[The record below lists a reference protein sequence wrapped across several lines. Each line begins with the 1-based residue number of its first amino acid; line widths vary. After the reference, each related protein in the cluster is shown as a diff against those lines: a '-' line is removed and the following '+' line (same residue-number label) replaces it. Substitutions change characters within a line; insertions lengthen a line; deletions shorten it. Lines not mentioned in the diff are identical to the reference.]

1 MTSHIN
7 EAQLQER
14 LAHKQLVENEDHMT
28 AQYKDD
34 LIRILTVSADTEL
47 VSAPAYYYA
56 ARNAPSVNA
65 MISALAIIQ
74 DEMGH
79 AHIAYRL
86 LEDLG
91 VNKEQMIYE
100 RAARQFKYPY
110 AFDVPLESWEE
121 LVVANAFY
129 DRAGITLLG
138 DVYRSTTYGPW
149 KRALVKVDKE
159 ETFHLRHGEIWMRR
173 IAEEP
178 GGRER
183 LQRCVDWMFL
193 LTVEWFGLPDDM
205 KKHQGQLGYGLKGS
219 SNDTLRQTWMK
230 TAVPLCEELKLNVP
244 ARFDGASQKYVVT
257 CPFPASFNSK
267 NKRWELEKGTIT
279 WDDVIKRWKTRGPM
293 NDYFVERIQRG
304 YKAMMS
310 A

>member
-1 MTSHIN
+1 
-7 EAQLQER
+7 
-14 LAHKQLVENEDHMT
+14 
-28 AQYKDD
+28 
-34 LIRILTVSADTEL
+34 
-47 VSAPAYYYA
+47 
-56 ARNAPSVNA
+56 
-65 MISALAIIQ
+65 
-74 DEMGH
+74 
-79 AHIAYRL
+79 
-86 LEDLG
+86 
-91 VNKEQMIYE
+91 
-100 RAARQFKYPY
+100 
-110 AFDVPLESWEE
+110 
-121 LVVANAFY
+121 
-129 DRAGITLLG
+129 
-138 DVYRSTTYGPW
+138 VYRSTTYGPW

-173 IAEEP
+173 IVEEP

-244 ARFDGASQKYVVT
+244 ARLDEATQKYVVT
-257 CPFPASFNSK
+257 CPFPASFDSK
-267 NKRWELEKGTIT
+267 NKRWELEKGAIT
-279 WDDVIKRWKTRGPM
+279 WDDVIKRWKARGPM

-304 YKAMMS
+304 HKAMMS

>member
-1 MTSHIN
+1 MSPIS
-7 EAQLQER
+7 EERLKER
-14 LAHKQLVENEDHMT
+14 LAHKQLVENQDHMT

-47 VSAPAYYYA
+47 VSAPAYYNA
-56 ARNAPSVNA
+56 ARQAPSVNA

-79 AHIAYRL
+79 AHIGYRL

-91 VNKEQMIYE
+91 VNKEEMIYR

-173 IAEEP
+173 IVEEP

-193 LTVEWFGLPDDM
+193 LTVEWFGLPDD
-205 KKHQGQLGYGLKGS
+205 KKLHTGQLDYGLKGS
-219 SNDTLRQTWMK
+219 SNDTLRQIWMK
-230 TAVPLCEELKLNVP
+230 TAVPLCEELKLTVP
-244 ARFDGASQKYVVT
+244 ARWDEATQKYVVT
-257 CPFPASFNSK
+257 CPFPARFDSK
-267 NKRWELEKGTIT
+267 NKRWELERGAIT
-279 WDDVIKRWKTRGPM
+279 WDDVMKRWKARGPM
-293 NDYFVERIQRG
+293 NDYYVERIQRG
-304 YKAMMS
+304 YKAMS

>member
-1 MTSHIN
+1 MPPFI
-7 EAQLQER
+7 QEDALKQR
-14 LAHKQLVENEDHMT
+14 LEHKQLVENEDHMT

-91 VNKEQMIYE
+91 VKKEQMIYE

-173 IAEEP
+173 IVEEP

-183 LQRCVDWMFL
+183 LQRAVDWMFL
-193 LTVEWFGLPDDM
+193 LTVEWFGLPDDL

-219 SNDTLRQTWMK
+219 SNDTLRQIWMK

-244 ARFDGASQKYVVT
+244 ARFDEATQKYVVT
-257 CPFPASFNSK
+257 CSFPASFDSK
-267 NKRWELEKGTIT
+267 NKRWELEKGAIT
-279 WDDVIKRWKTRGPM
+279 WDEVMKRWKARGPM

-304 YKAMMS
+304 YKAM
-310 A
+310 AA

>member
-1 MTSHIN
+1 MSHHLTE
-7 EAQLQER
+7 EALQDR

-91 VNKEQMIYE
+91 VSKEQMIY
-100 RAARQFKYPY
+100 RRGAQQFKYPY
-110 AFDVPLESWEE
+110 AFDVPLETWEE

-173 IAEEP
+173 IAAES

-183 LQRCVDWMFL
+183 LQRAVDWMFL
-193 LTVEWFGLPDDM
+193 LTIEWFGLPDDL
-205 KKHQGQLGYGLKGS
+205 KKHSGQLDYGLKGS
-219 SNDTLRQTWMK
+219 SNDTLRQIWMK
-230 TAVPLCEELKLNVP
+230 TGVPLCEELGLQVP
-244 ARFDGASQKYVVT
+244 AKWNEATQKYDIT
-257 CPFPASFNSK
+257 CPFPARFDSK
-267 NKRWELEKGTIT
+267 NKRWELENGAIT
-279 WDDVIKRWKTRGPM
+279 WDDVMKRWKARGPM
-293 NDYFVERIQRG
+293 NEYYVDRIQRG
-304 YKAMMS
+304 YRAMMG
-310 A
+310 

>member
-1 MTSHIN
+1 MTSQLN
-7 EAQLQER
+7 EAQLRER
-14 LAHKQLVENEDHMT
+14 LAHKQLVENQDHMT
-28 AQYKDD
+28 AQYRDD

-56 ARNAPSVNA
+56 ARHAPSVNA

-91 VNKEQMIYE
+91 VNKEQMIYA

-173 IAEEP
+173 IVEEP

-183 LQRCVDWMFL
+183 LQRAVDWMFL
-193 LTVEWFGLPDDM
+193 LTVEWFGLPDDL

-219 SNDTLRQTWMK
+219 SNDTLRQIWMK

-244 ARFDGASQKYVVT
+244 ARFDEATQKYVVT
-257 CPFPASFNSK
+257 CPFPAGFDAQ
-267 NKRWELEKGTIT
+267 NKRWEFEKGAIT
-279 WDDVIKRWKTRGPM
+279 WDDVMKRWKARGPM

-304 YKAMMS
+304 YKAMV